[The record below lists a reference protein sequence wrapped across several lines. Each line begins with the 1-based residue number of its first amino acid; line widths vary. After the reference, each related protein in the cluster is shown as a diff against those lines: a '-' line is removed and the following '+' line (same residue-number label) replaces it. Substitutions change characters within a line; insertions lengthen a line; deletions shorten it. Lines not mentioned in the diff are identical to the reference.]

1 MANVKPIPEGYRS
14 VTPYLFVKGA
24 AKAIEFYKN
33 VFGASERMRMPT
45 PDGKILHAELQI
57 GDSVIM
63 LTDENP
69 QMGATGPQTLGG
81 TSISIHAYFENVDEV
96 AQKAVEAG
104 AKLIRPVK
112 NQFYGDRTGTLVD
125 PFGHMWSVATHV
137 EDVSPE
143 EMQKR
148 AAAAMSQAAG
158 G

>member
-1 MANVKPIPEGYRS
+1 MANVKAIPEGYRS
-14 VTPYLFVKGA
+14 ITPYLFVKDA

-69 QMGATGPQTLGG
+69 KMGATGPQTLGG

-112 NQFYGDRTGTLVD
+112 NQFYGDRTGTLID